1 MYPFLRFTY
10 WVFILFFCF
19 NTAIGQRSVSTY
31 LELED
36 RLDKARKNQDYKELA
51 FVYYHLAAEERK
63 LFNNEQKSF
72 EYYTRALEYYK
83 LLKDSSQIYLI
94 NLEMADRY
102 KESTLLVESI
112 DLYKESLVYFQSKQN
127 EQKVAETYIK
137 LSEVHRLA
145 GDFDEAD
152 VYYASAK
159 NVIPLLND
167 TLLSIKFHL
176 HEVDR
181 NLQYLELDKAL
192 TNAFDAFFMSE
203 SINNIEY
210 LSLSLY
216 YIGIINRRKGES
228 KLAIKYLQNSLGIAS
243 RKPLNTERLKLFKEL
258 YSTYETQAVYD
269 SAYMYSVKYARLKDS
284 ILNKDRVESINN
296 LSLKYEAS
304 EKRKEII
311 LLEKDKAFVETKNSQ
326 KNRTLYSLLFLML
339 LLLGLIYYIIRFY
352 KTKIEGE
359 TIIKDQNDELTH
371 QKILKLE
378 DELKIK
384 SMQSMIEGQEKERER
399 ISKDLHDSMGGL
411 LSTIKLQVDTL
422 QSIDDT
428 SERTQKNKGV
438 QKLLDF
444 AVSEI
449 RSISQNLQPAA
460 LSNLGLVVAIN
471 DLVNRLNDDRY
482 PDVEFQHYNVPTL
495 DNMVSLSI
503 YRILQE
509 MLTNTIKHAE
519 ASEIF
524 IQLRREDDRLILSY
538 EDDGKGFNND
548 ERLEKGM
555 GLENI
560 SSRVNYLK
568 GDMMLDS
575 RIGGGASYIV
585 TIQI

>member
-145 GDFDEAD
+145 GDFDAAD